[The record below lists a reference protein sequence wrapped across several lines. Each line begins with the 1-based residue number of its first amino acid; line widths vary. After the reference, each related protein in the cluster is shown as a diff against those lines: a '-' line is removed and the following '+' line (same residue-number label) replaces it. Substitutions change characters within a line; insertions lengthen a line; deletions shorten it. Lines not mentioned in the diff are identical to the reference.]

1 MDEMEIINAFLKCN
15 INVHPLAL
23 GELARRDDES
33 IKKILSAM
41 GGERVDVLTVEY
53 LRSMDAG
60 AGEGDDASA
69 EQPSIPDG
77 ASLGEQMSMS
87 NDVSAPETPVVV
99 GRRRKRALGEE
110 YDAELEIKK
119 DANAKSFPAGS
130 IERFV
135 DYFNDRYE
143 RLSKIL
149 RQRDPL
155 KDAATIEWAK
165 TTSHRESIRIIGL
178 VNDIRTT
185 RKGHTLIE
193 LEDPTGAMPV
203 LVLSDA
209 AELQGPLRELVRDE
223 VIGVE
228 GKLSKDKGILIA
240 KEIFFPDVPL
250 KKGLTKSDVPLALAL
265 ASDIH
270 VGSVKFLED
279 EFLKFIKWLRGE
291 IGTQQQR
298 ELAERVKYLVIGGDL
313 VDGVGI
319 YPEQEGE
326 LAIRDI
332 YQQYAKMAEYLALL
346 PEHIEI
352 LIMPGN
358 HDAARQAE
366 PQPAIM
372 EEFAQALYEDPRVR
386 MSGNPCHA
394 CMNGIELLT
403 YHGRSLDDVISTI
416 PDMSYSKPVKAMLAL
431 VKKRHLAPIY
441 GGKVPLAPEA
451 MDYMLVEEVPDI
463 FHFGHVH
470 TVGVS
475 SYRGV
480 LLVNSGTFQEQTSFQ
495 RKLNMIPT
503 PARVPIVDLQNQ
515 RTTIMK
521 FMV

>member
-15 INVHPLAL
+15 INIHPLAL
-23 GELARRDDES
+23 GELARRGDES

-41 GGERVDVLTVEY
+41 GEERIDVLTVEY
-53 LRSMDAG
+53 LRSMDTG
-60 AGEGDDASA
+60 VGESADASA
-69 EQPSIPDG
+69 GQPSIPDG
-77 ASLGEQMSMS
+77 ASLGEQVSMS
-87 NDVSAPETPVVV
+87 NGAPAPEMPVVV

-119 DANAKSFPAGS
+119 DVNAKSFPAGS

-155 KDAATIEWAK
+155 KDAATIEWVK

-203 LVLSDA
+203 LVLGDA

-270 VGSVKFLED
+270 VGSIKFLGD

-298 ELAERVKYLVIGGDL
+298 ELAGRVKYLVMGGDL

-326 LAIRDI
+326 LAVKDI
-332 YQQYAKMAEYLALL
+332 YQQYAKVAEYLALL

-386 MSGNPCHA
+386 MSGNPCRA

-416 PDMSYSKPVKAMLAL
+416 PDMSYSKPTKAMLAL